1 MATEEPNAELA
12 PLDASLPQDSDEPVH
27 DDRVDGDEAKTSGVP
42 LIAPRSVE
50 EIMAGP
56 PDLGQTEPVFEP
68 TPNDPTDDFVLQA
81 HQIRQASWEIDA
93 KKIFKGKTE
102 AELEREAM
110 LTEMGVREAE
120 RQAEIAK
127 QNAARERERRKS
139 TAAAEAASIREHVAA
154 MKADIKTLEAQARD
168 LEKLAKE

>member
-27 DDRVDGDEAKTSGVP
+27 DDRVDGDEAETSGVP
-42 LIAPRSVE
+42 LIAPRSIE
-50 EIMAGP
+50 DIMAGP
-56 PDLGQTEPVFEP
+56 PDLGQAEPVFEP
-68 TPNDPTDDFVLQA
+68 KPIEDDSTVLMA
-81 HQIRQASWEIDA
+81 HQIRQASWPVDA
-93 KKIFKGKTE
+93 LKIFKGKTE